1 MKVFL
6 KVFVFNVALIG
17 FFLYVGNSIPQQRK
31 DPPKELELSADM
43 APADFI
49 QAGETIFYGKGTCA
63 LCHEISD
70 KGERCPGLAGVGER
84 AAKRFEEANYQGTAT
99 SGPEYLVESLHNP
112 AVYVVEGYQPS
123 MPPLGRQLN
132 DLEIVAIVSF
142 LQSLGG
148 EVTVDGNTR
157 FEKYRGAAGA
167 APAAAAP
174 APAPA
179 AAPASAPVA
188 SGKSGEELVQQWACN
203 TCHKFDAPDRLVGP
217 SLWDIGKRQDADY
230 IRESI
235 LQPDAKI
242 AEGFPPSV
250 MKATLEG
257 TGFYQKV
264 ALQDL
269 NAMVD
274 YLASLKGQ

>member
-6 KVFVFNVALIG
+6 KVFLFNVALIG

-31 DPPKELELSADM
+31 DAPKELELSADM

-49 QAGETIFYGKGTCA
+49 KAGETIFYGKGTCA

-70 KGERCPGLAGVGER
+70 KGERCPGLAGAGER
-84 AAKRFEEANYQGTAT
+84 APKRFEEANYKGTAT

-112 AVYVVEGYQPS
+112 AIYVVEGYQPS
-123 MPPLGRQLN
+123 MPALGRQLN
-132 DLEIVAIVSF
+132 DLEMVAIVSF

-157 FEKYRGAAGA
+157 FEKYRGAGGA
-167 APAAAAP
+167 APATA

-179 AAPASAPVA
+179 AAPASAAMA
-188 SGKSGEELVQQWACN
+188 SGKSGEELMQQWACN

-217 SLWDIGKRQDADY
+217 SLWDIGKRQDANY

-250 MKATLEG
+250 MKATLDG